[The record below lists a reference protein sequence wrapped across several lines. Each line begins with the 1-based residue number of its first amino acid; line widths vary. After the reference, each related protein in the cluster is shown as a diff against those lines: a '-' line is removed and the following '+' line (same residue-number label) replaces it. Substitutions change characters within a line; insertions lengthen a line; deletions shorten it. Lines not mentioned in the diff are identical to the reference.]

1 MYARVAQKVVF
12 QRRVEEPVL
21 AYSVNNIV
29 LCGSLHTHAGVGPTS
44 SLKYVDS
51 AQTVQYKGKKRSW
64 VHECREFKKYLL
76 CTKKNNL
83 HA

>member
-51 AQTVQYKGKKRSW
+51 AQTVQYKRKEKVLG
-64 VHECREFKKYLL
+64 
-76 CTKKNNL
+76 T
-83 HA
+83 